1 MEAALTGEQP
11 DNRRKAK
18 PIPGRIGEPFDASAR
33 GQQKWAPVLREAIKL
48 AQIAYTYL
56 RPARQNHGFARNP
69 GGQPVPTWPGCARAG
84 VRRSTLRA
92 APIWAAR
99 FVADLGRTP
108 GTAFDRRLPERP
120 NRQQRSPIG
129 ILKRALGD
137 QTVSGTVAIGQR
149 FDGK

>member
-1 MEAALTGEQP
+1 MEAALSGEQP

-18 PIPGRIGEPFDASAR
+18 PIPGCIGEPFDASAR

-56 RPARQNHGFARNP
+56 RPARQNYGFARNP
-69 GGQPVPTWPGCARAG
+69 GGQPVPAWPDCARAG

-92 APIWAAR
+92 APIWP
-99 FVADLGRTP
+99 P
-108 GTAFDRRLPERP
+108 GSLPISAVSPDTAFDRRLPERP

-129 ILKRALGD
+129 ILKRALSARQPND
-137 QTVSGTVAIGQR
+137 
-149 FDGK
+149 